1 LTRSPTGDP
10 LVFDNSGE
18 HRYEI
23 YSGDDL
29 AGLAAYTATA
39 DRIVFTH
46 VETREPFESHGFGSR
61 LVRAALDD
69 ARRQN
74 KRVTAQCPFVA
85 SYIRRHPEYRDL
97 VDGTHAAK
105 GQE

>member
-1 LTRSPTGDP
+1 LTPSPTGDP

-23 YSGDDL
+23 YSGEEL
-29 AGLAAYTATA
+29 AGLAVYTSTA
-39 DRIVFTH
+39 DRLVFTH
-46 VETREPFESHGFGSR
+46 VETRPPFESHGFGSR

-74 KRVTAQCPFVA
+74 KRVIARCPFVA
-85 SYIRRHPEYRDL
+85 SYIRRHPEYGDL
-97 VDGTHAAK
+97 VDGTRAA
-105 GQE
+105 EVEE